1 MRRKR
6 ISLLWVG
13 KKGNNEQSISFAMKL
28 CVVWLSHFPYCGTK
42 SKKTVIIK
50 RIFYERLNRRLKES
64 FCNDYLLL
72 NKSMHSIY
80 YFADIDECDPG
91 KHQCDS
97 HAFCNNTKGSY
108 NCTCKPGY
116 FGNGFNCTGKIVT
129 KTLIAKTLALYSS
142 IFSNRRLSVCYIFR
156 PVARF
161 SYSTGEGRGC
171 DPTRRQTKLGWRRK
185 SKGRKRVV

>member
-1 MRRKR
+1 ML
-6 ISLLWVG
+6 SNFVLAT
-13 KKGNNEQSISFAMKL
+13 SFAHAIKENDNHQRKWFSANELSTKWKNHFWVELNSFKL
-28 CVVWLSHFPYCGTK
+28 INT
-42 SKKTVIIK
+42 
-50 RIFYERLNRRLKES
+50 
-64 FCNDYLLL
+64 FCLP
-72 NKSMHSIY
+72 
-80 YFADIDECDPG
+80 FADINECETG
-91 KHQCDS
+91 KHRGDS
-97 HAFCNNTKGSY
+97 RAFCNNTKGLY